1 MESKFDVRQS
11 AGKMWLCN
19 RKEEGEKAAEQRRRW
34 FRVWLLPKETGKD
47 RKIIGEGCLI
57 WRAMGGGGE
66 RTAGFSTARVRGL
79 LNQIN

>member
-1 MESKFDVRQS
+1 MLRRSLMFNNLLAKYGCVTEKKKKAV
-11 AGKMWLCN
+11 GK
-19 RKEEGEKAAEQRRRW
+19 KRRRW

-57 WRAMGGGGE
+57 WRAVGGGGE
-66 RTAGFSTARVRGL
+66 WTAGFSTARVRGL